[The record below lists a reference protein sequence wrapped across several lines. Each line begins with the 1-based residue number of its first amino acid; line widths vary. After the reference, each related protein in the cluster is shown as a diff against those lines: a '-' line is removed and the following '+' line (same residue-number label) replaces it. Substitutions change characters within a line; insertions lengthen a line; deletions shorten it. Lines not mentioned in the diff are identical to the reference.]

1 MAAVAVITFWNIRQK
16 IYRFLNFNMVFQLV
30 LTIFFKSELFSC
42 LPKFITWPTDAKDLL
57 PLGKFWNGCFS
68 FNIGPIKT
76 KLKNVANLNVLFL
89 TVFFYPIKKDSY
101 PAPLGLKLG
110 NARLLERGGIA
121 TTGRNSLCRCWSK
134 LMSIV
139 GHSRSSVCAKLAI
152 SCFLNELLQTCC
164 MNITCVVR
172 VPLDSLKRFWTHAS
186 LNTLPRQGVI
196 FTLAF
201 VALELIELKFNPK

>member
-1 MAAVAVITFWNIRQK
+1 MAAVAITTFWDIRQK

-89 TVFFYPIKKDSY
+89 RVFFYPIKKDSY

-110 NARLLERGGIA
+110 NARLGVDHLIFDGGD
-121 TTGRNSLCRCWSK
+121 CRIFRLLDIFFYCSSPAGFFFK
-134 LMSIV
+134 SPCPCLIFFLMEI
-139 GHSRSSVCAKLAI
+139 
-152 SCFLNELLQTCC
+152 
-164 MNITCVVR
+164 
-172 VPLDSLKRFWTHAS
+172 
-186 LNTLPRQGVI
+186 
-196 FTLAF
+196 
-201 VALELIELKFNPK
+201 

>member
-1 MAAVAVITFWNIRQK
+1 MAAVAITTFWDIRQK

-76 KLKNVANLNVLFL
+76 KLENVANLNVLFL
-89 TVFFYPIKKDSY
+89 WVFFASHKK
-101 PAPLGLKLG
+101 GLVPSPSRFETRQCSLTG
-110 NARLLERGGIA
+110 AWRDRDLLEGI
-121 TTGRNSLCRCWSK
+121 RCADADQ
-134 LMSIV
+134 MSIV
-139 GHSRSSVCAKLAI
+139 GHSRSSVCAKLAR

-172 VPLDSLKRFWTHAS
+172 VALDSLTTFWTHAS
-186 LNTLPRQGVI
+186 MTEHVATPRRYFYIVI
-196 FTLAF
+196 CCPRVDRAK
-201 VALELIELKFNPK
+201 V